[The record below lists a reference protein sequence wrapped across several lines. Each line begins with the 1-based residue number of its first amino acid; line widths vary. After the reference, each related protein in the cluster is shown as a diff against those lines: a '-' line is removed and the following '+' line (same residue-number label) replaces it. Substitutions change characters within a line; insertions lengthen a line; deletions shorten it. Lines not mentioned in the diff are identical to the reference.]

1 MTRIAAGLEGA
12 FARQGFAVPSVED
25 LRDAAGVSLRTLYK
39 YAPSR
44 DRMVRIAL
52 EHRHRRYLDHVFTD
66 LPASHEAALTALI
79 ERIGLW
85 MERETSHGCLFHAAV
100 AANPDD
106 KQLVALLE
114 RHKSDMAERAAEATG
129 LARRK
134 TELMLVI
141 EGLTQSWPLYREQ
154 ATASARTLV
163 MALWRLEQDT
173 GSAERQDASPPPH
186 M

>member
-1 MTRIAAGLEGA
+1 MTRIAAGLESA
-12 FARQGFAVPSVED
+12 FARRGFAVPSVED

-66 LPASHEAALTALI
+66 LPASHEAALATLL

-85 MERETSHGCLFHAAV
+85 MEKETSHGCLFHAAV

-106 KQLVALLE
+106 SQLAALLE
-114 RHKSDMAERAAEATG
+114 QHKLEVAERAAEATG
-129 LARRK
+129 LAHRK
-134 TELMLVI
+134 IELMLVI

-154 ATASARTLV
+154 ATTAARHLGT
-163 MALWRLEQDT
+163 ALRRIERDT
-173 GSAERQDASPPPH
+173 GKAERHDASPPPH